1 MLRSAG
7 QPEFGSVENLRSK
20 EKETEE
26 AYRLMAKDAEHE
38 RESEEWCEALI
49 GDAAE

>member
-1 MLRSAG
+1 MLRSTG
-7 QPEFGSVENLRSK
+7 QPEFGSVEDK
-20 EKETEE
+20 EKQKEMEE

-38 RESEEWCEALI
+38 REAEEWCEAFI